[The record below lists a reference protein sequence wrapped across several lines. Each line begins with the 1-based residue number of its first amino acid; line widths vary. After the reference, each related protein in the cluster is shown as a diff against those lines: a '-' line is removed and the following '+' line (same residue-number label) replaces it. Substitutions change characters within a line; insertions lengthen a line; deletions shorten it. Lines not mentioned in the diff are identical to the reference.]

1 MIYSVNGNLIKFGS
15 QESKLSTDLFS
26 CLTSILGLKTGEPEL
41 EIEAESIVKLV
52 GVPVHGPTSE
62 ENELTEAPV
71 VLLPVALVSVKI
83 LLVAVHLLL
92 RVNVLKKLCLVP
104 PATN

>member
-1 MIYSVNGNLIKFGS
+1 LINFRS
-15 QESKLSTDLFS
+15 HESKLSTNLLS

-41 EIEAESIVKLV
+41 EIEAESEMKLV

-62 ENELTEAPV
+62 EDELTEAPV

-92 RVNVLKKLCLVP
+92 RVNVLE
-104 PATN
+104 